1 MSQTNKSPDGLNF
14 YNCFRLLHKCVQAG
28 LIQLSPRDPN
38 CILVYREAGIKAP
51 EGWYEENMHDCAKEL
66 MSDLEGQKF
75 LVETLKCKRES
86 TLVKRRCRWLSGF
99 ASKKLHKE
107 GKYL

>member
-14 YNCFRLLHKCVQAG
+14 YSCFRLLHKCVQTG

-75 LVETLKCKRES
+75 LVETLKCKKGIDFSEEALPLAEWVRQ
-86 TLVKRRCRWLSGF
+86 
-99 ASKKLHKE
+99 
-107 GKYL
+107 